1 MPTYVYRCDT
11 CSNQFEIV
19 QRFSDDPL
27 KACPDCIGQVQR
39 VIHPVGVVFKGS
51 GWYINDSRPGNS
63 STTLDSSSEKSDSNG
78 TSPEASKKDAGKDS
92 KPEPAK
98 ATTDSKKSEKTAATT
113 AAD

>member
-11 CSNQFEIV
+11 CETQFELF
-19 QRFSDDPL
+19 QRMSDDPL
-27 KACPDCIGQVQR
+27 DTCPSCEGAVRR

-51 GWYINDSRPGNS
+51 GWYINDSRSKSDTGS
-63 STTLDSSSEKSDSNG
+63 STNASESSTDTG
-78 TSPEASKKDAGKDS
+78 TAASKDTKDTKAS

-98 ATTDSKKSEKTAATT
+98 T

>member
-11 CSNQFEIV
+11 CDHQFELF
-19 QRFSDDPL
+19 QRMADDPIDT
-27 KACPDCIGQVQR
+27 CPECQAKVRR

-51 GWYINDSRPGNS
+51 GWYINDSRSKNTSDKPAV
-63 STTLDSSSEKSDSNG
+63 STSEASNDAAGDKKEAKSDKV
-78 TSPEASKKDAGKDS
+78 AS

-98 ATTDSKKSEKTAATT
+98 T